1 MYTDILRALRSG
13 GNSDRTQVKHKALR
27 WFWGLKLRIHAIF
40 IDQSLRLNRSAK
52 SIESSIHC
60 KIFERGL
67 LEVKKV
73 TLRLNALYS
82 ERPIPLQTRDCSLPG
97 TQAFV
102 NFLSLEKALAETTT
116 MTNMPMIHDSFV
128 KDFLKVM
135 RFVHGLSC
143 VWERYT
149 FTSAPSL
156 EICSICNSA
165 AAPWGQRP
173 SKRRSSSTS
182 RMKTDDPRWKTTET
196 DWNRLKHVRNV
207 NKTWQDAQMP
217 LRWRHDQHCD
227 NTTTTR
233 FLRLKNI
240 PREDRDARLSP

>member
-1 MYTDILRALRSG
+1 MYTYILRALRSG

-27 WFWGLKLRIHAIF
+27 WFWGLMLRIHAIF

-67 LEVKKV
+67 LEVKKI

-128 KDFLKVM
+128 KGFVKDFLKVM
-135 RFVHGLSC
+135 RFVHSLSC
-143 VWERYT
+143 VWE
-149 FTSAPSL
+149 PSL
-156 EICSICNSA
+156 HLHVCTKSTDLQHLQLSSCPMRPA
-165 AAPWGQRP
+165 AKQASQLV
-173 SKRRSSSTS
+173 
-182 RMKTDDPRWKTTET
+182 DLENEDRWPTLKNNWNRLKQTET
-196 DWNRLKHVRNV
+196 DWNMLGMLRKHD
-207 NKTWQDAQMP
+207 KMP
-217 LRWRHDQHCD
+217 RCL
-227 NTTTTR
+227 
-233 FLRLKNI
+233 
-240 PREDRDARLSP
+240 